1 MQISRTFLKKKN
13 RSTAPSRR
21 RNVSELPCRNCWP
34 RQRVRARGKKKK
46 TVQKNPIST
55 GFFPERREILE
66 VGFVSDMEEFSF
78 SNSFFQQSS
87 LMANAIVPKK
97 KWGTWWGKKWETWI
111 KW

>member
-1 MQISRTFLKKKN
+1 
-13 RSTAPSRR
+13 
-21 RNVSELPCRNCWP
+21 
-34 RQRVRARGKKKK
+34 
-46 TVQKNPIST
+46 VQKNPIST

-97 KWGTWWGKKWETWI
+97 KWGTWWGKKMRDLDKVVVSKPNVPKKKIRDVDEVVVSMSEFFLDT
-111 KW
+111 